1 MNKQDMS
8 QRLSDIH
15 RELVKLKRLSP
26 KERKQFFKTCSRDSV
41 TRVCEC
47 IKNVLNA
54 NLKLKPSHLRKLSR
68 HKQTLRAL
76 ALKKTSLVRR
86 KKLLQTGGFLS
97 LLIPALIP
105 AITSLLSGL
114 FSHGTR

>member
-1 MNKQDMS
+1 MS

-54 NLKLKPSHLRKLSR
+54 NLPIKPSHLKKLGR
-68 HKQTLRAL
+68 HKQTLRTLVA
-76 ALKKTSLVRR
+76 KRTSLAKR
-86 KKLLQTGGFLS
+86 KRILQKGGF
-97 LLIPALIP
+97 IG
-105 AITSLLSGL
+105 TLLSALVPAFGEIVKI
-114 FSHGTR
+114 FMKNGKKNDSD